1 MRGSTQLSAKS
12 ARTRR
17 TWLALATC
25 VCALTGSTGASAH
38 PAGFTSVNR
47 YLGVECDAGGRIR
60 LALLLDFAEMPS
72 YSEIELLD
80 ANHDDTVT
88 PDEQRSYLDGRLP
101 PLLDKW
107 TIEIDGVRATTQAT
121 ASRLEISPGERGL
134 STLRIVAE
142 VASERPLPLEAS
154 ARGDVRVHV
163 RDPTFSE
170 SPGWREIAGAD
181 SAGATVTSG
190 FKEPPTD
197 ALAYSSGKGR
207 TPRVDDAWFTFR
219 LEAKENGRGA
229 STPSVSPVLVDPRLA
244 HLSRAMSRASGS
256 WAFSLVALALAV
268 ALGAAHALSP
278 GHGKTLAGAYLVGRR
293 ARARQAVLFGTT
305 VTVAHTI
312 VVFAVGGLAV
322 TIERTIGSGR
332 LLRGLEVVSALTV
345 LALGATQLSRG
356 WRAVTSG
363 RGSHLHSPARAA
375 DDEPS
380 IRSIVALGSSS
391 GLTPCPS
398 ALAIL
403 LTAIAIHRYGFGLV
417 LVLAFSMGVAMTLT
431 ATGLLVITARRMLDG
446 VPRAQP
452 FLEWLP
458 VLSSFCVLLVG
469 VLLCARTLA
478 P

>member
-101 PLLDKW
+101 PLLEQW
-107 TIEIDGVRATTQAT
+107 TIEINGVRATAHAT
-121 ASRLEISPGERGL
+121 ASRLEILPGERGL

-142 VASERPLPLEAS
+142 VASERPVPLDAS
-154 ARGDVRVHV
+154 AGRDVRVHV
-163 RDPTFSE
+163 RDPAFAE
-170 SPGWREIAGAD
+170 SPGWREMAGAD
-181 SAGATVTSG
+181 SAGARVTAG
-190 FKEPPTD
+190 FKEAPTD
-197 ALAYSSGKGR
+197 ALAYSSGNGR

-219 LEAKENGRGA
+219 LEANQNGAGA
-229 STPSVSPVLVDPRLA
+229 ATPPVRPALIDPRLA
-244 HLSRAMSRASGS
+244 RLSREIGRASGS
-256 WAFSLVALALAV
+256 WAFSLLALGLAV

-278 GHGKTLAGAYLVGRR
+278 GHGKGLAGAYLVGCR
-293 ARARQAVLFGTT
+293 ARARHAVLFGTT

-312 VVFAVGGLAV
+312 VIFAVGCLAIA
-322 TIERTIGSGR
+322 IERTIGSGR
-332 LLRGLEVVSALTV
+332 LIRGLEIVSALTV
-345 LALGATQLSRG
+345 LALGATQLSRA
-356 WRAVTSG
+356 WRGVASG
-363 RGSHLHSPARAA
+363 HGTHLHSLAQAEG
-375 DDEPS
+375 DDGS
-380 IRSIVALGSSS
+380 IRSIVAFGSSS

-398 ALAIL
+398 GLAIL
-403 LTAIAIHRYGFGLV
+403 LMAIATHRYGFGLI
-417 LVLAFSMGVAMTLT
+417 LVLAFSTGVAITLT
-431 ATGLLVITARRMLDG
+431 ATGLLVITARRFLDR
-446 VPRAQP
+446 VAPVQP
-452 FLEWLP
+452 VLKWLP
-458 VLSSFCVLLVG
+458 VLSSFCVLVAG
-469 VLLCARTLA
+469 VLLCARTVA
-478 P
+478 Q